1 MYGFPEDYE
10 YNKRIDFEKV
20 ETLER
25 LYTRLMLNRTRQMF
39 TWEGL
44 PEGFSEKWLEV
55 YLQIHGF
62 VIACKTPKGIKFF
75 FGGLGNILD
84 EYYKPTAAVIANPFL
99 SFNKTLHIW
108 REYHEEEFNEDNDCI
123 ICANDTLQYGLY
135 PLISKYA
142 HQLATNEITLNVAD
156 INSRALN
163 ILVAKS
169 ESAYESI
176 NEFLKDLKSGKISHI
191 RDSMIHDED
200 VRSLPFSSE
209 TNNGITNLIE
219 LQQYYKASFY
229 NEIGLN
235 ANYNMKRESIQQNE
249 SDMNHDSLKPLID
262 DMLECRQD
270 FCEWMNANFGLNM
283 SVKFNSIWLERE
295 IMEDAAIEDALNPEQ
310 EQEEPAQDESQ
321 DESEEV
327 EESDP
332 TGESE

>member
-1 MYGFPEDYE
+1 MYGFPEEYE
-10 YNKRIDFEKV
+10 FNKRVDFEKI

-25 LYTRLMLNRTRQMF
+25 LYARLMLNRTRQMF

-55 YLQIHGF
+55 YLQIHGY

-108 REYHEEEFNEDNDCI
+108 REYHEDEFNEDNDCI

-283 SVKFNSIWLERE
+283 SVEFNSIWLERE
-295 IMEDAAIEDALNPEQ
+295 IMEDAAIEDALNPEP
-310 EQEEPAQDESQ
+310 EEEPAQDESQ

-327 EESDP
+327 EDSDP

>member
-1 MYGFPEDYE
+1 MYGFPEEYE
-10 YNKRIDFEKV
+10 FNKRVDFEKI

-25 LYTRLMLNRTRQMF
+25 LYARLMLNRTRQMF

-108 REYHEEEFNEDNDCI
+108 REYHDEEFNEDNDCI

-283 SVKFNSIWLERE
+283 SVEFNSIWLERE
-295 IMEDAAIEDALNPEQ
+295 IMEDAAIEDALNPEP